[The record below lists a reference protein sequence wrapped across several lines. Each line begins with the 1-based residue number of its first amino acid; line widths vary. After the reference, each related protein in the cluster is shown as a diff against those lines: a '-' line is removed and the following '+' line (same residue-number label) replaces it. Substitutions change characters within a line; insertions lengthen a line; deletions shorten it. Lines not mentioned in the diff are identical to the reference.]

1 MTMREEYLELRRAI
15 LKQEYQHLNEK
26 QREAVFA
33 ANGPLLILAGAG
45 SGKTTVL
52 INRIA
57 YLIRYGNAYESD
69 DFPAWIDDVEL
80 DQLDA
85 HLNHQSQLSPERL
98 AHLLASKPVK
108 PWKILAITFTNKAA
122 AELRERLSTAL
133 SREAADAVWASTFHS
148 ACVRILRK
156 HCERIG
162 YRSGFTIYDSD
173 DQKRVYKEVLE
184 ALHLTE
190 KQLSPRD
197 AATIVSGAK
206 DKLQTPEQFAAFVKQ
221 EAGKKPV
228 RDQRMEI
235 MIPVYEGYQRRLM
248 EANAMDFDDLIMKTV
263 ELFETCPDVLEEY
276 RQKFEYILV
285 DEYQDTNR
293 AQYQLVS
300 LLANPRRNICVV
312 GDDDQSI
319 YRFRGAT
326 IENILGFEDEY
337 RDARVIRLEQ
347 NYRST
352 AFILNAANAVIR
364 NNRERKGKTLWTARE
379 GGTPIVDYTAESEVE
394 ESSYVAECILKN
406 IANGTPWKNHTVLY
420 RMNAQSNALELA
432 FRKHAIPYRII
443 GGIRFFDRAEVKD
456 MLAYLQVIANHA
468 DTLRLKRI
476 INTPPRG
483 IGQKSINEAV
493 MAAEQT
499 GTELFDILRY
509 ANNYDGIAKGA
520 QASMLQLADMITS
533 LSEMAKER
541 PLDELYD
548 ILLERSHYVDALLA
562 KPSDENKTR
571 LENIQELKTNILHYM
586 KEADEPSLDGFLEE
600 IALFTD
606 IDRYDAESDAVTMMT
621 IHSSKG
627 LEFPNVFIVGME
639 EGIFPGMRS
648 MEHKEDMEEE
658 RRLAYVGITRARDTL
673 TLTHAMRHMLFGQT
687 SHNQVSRFLEELPD
701 DCVVREGGVPIRKEE
716 PRLMGGSRFDA
727 ACEWIP
733 KRTTGSRTASYAF
746 NRSETV
752 TSTKKAEPPRQ
763 DEPLF
768 DYQPGMQ
775 LEHRAF
781 GRGVLLS
788 VKPTAGDLL
797 LEIDFE
803 QSGKKRLMAKFAQ
816 KYLKII

>member
-15 LKQEYQHLNEK
+15 LKRAYKHLNDK

-69 DFPAWIDDVEL
+69 DFPCFIDDVEL
-80 DQLDA
+80 DELDA
-85 HLNHQSQLSPERL
+85 HLRGERLLSPERL
-98 AHLLASKPVK
+98 AHLLASKPVL
-108 PWKILAITFTNKAA
+108 PWRILAITFTNKAA
-122 AELRERLSTAL
+122 GELRERLSAAL
-133 SREAADAVWASTFHS
+133 SREQADAVWASTFHS

-156 HCERIG
+156 DCERIG
-162 YRSGFTIYDSD
+162 YRKGFTVYDAD

-184 ALHLTE
+184 ALHIGERTLT
-190 KQLSPRD
+190 PRD
-197 AATIVSGAK
+197 AAAIISGAK
-206 DKLQTPEQFAAFVKQ
+206 DKLQTPEQFAAAVKA
-221 EAGKKPV
+221 EAGKQPMHDK
-228 RDQRMEI
+228 RMETL
-235 MIPVYEGYQRRLM
+235 IPVYQGYQRRLM

-276 RQKFEYILV
+276 RRKFEYILV
-285 DEYQDTNR
+285 DEYQDTNQ
-293 AQYQLVS
+293 AQYRLVS
-300 LLANPRRNICVV
+300 LLSNPRRNICVV

-337 RDARVIRLEQ
+337 KDARVIRLEQ

-352 AFILNAANAVIR
+352 SFILNAANAVIK
-364 NNRERKGKTLWTARE
+364 NNSERKGKTLWTARE
-379 GGTPIVDYTAESEVE
+379 GGQPIVDYTAETEVE
-394 ESSYVAECILKN
+394 ESRFVAETILKN
-406 IANGTPWKNHTVLY
+406 AAKGQPWKNNTILY

-432 FRKHAIPYRII
+432 FRKNGIPYRII

-483 IGQKSINEAV
+483 IGQKSISEAV
-493 MAAEQT
+493 TAAELA
-499 GTELFDILRY
+499 GVELFDIVRR
-509 ANNYDGIAKGA
+509 ANEFDGISKAA
-520 QASMLQLADMITS
+520 QASMLRLAEMISELSDM
-533 LSEMAKER
+533 AGKK

-548 ILLERSHYVDALLA
+548 TLLDRCRYVEMLLE
-562 KPSDENKTR
+562 KPSDENKAR
-571 LENIQELKTNILHYM
+571 LENIQELKTNIVHYM

-600 IALFTD
+600 VALFTD
-606 IDRYDAESDAVTMMT
+606 IDRYDTEADAVTMMT
-621 IHSSKG
+621 IHSAKG

-648 MEHKEDMEEE
+648 MEHKADMEEE

-673 TLTHAMRHMLFGQT
+673 YLSHAERHMLFGQT
-687 SHNQVSRFLEELPD
+687 SHNCVSRFIDEIPD
-701 DCVVREGGVPIRKEE
+701 DCLLHEGGIHLKNSEQ
-716 PRLMGGSRFDA
+716 RLAGGSRFDIGS
-727 ACEWIP
+727 EWFDGRGKVIQLS
-733 KRTTGSRTASYAF
+733 KRPVSRVQPAP
-746 NRSETV
+746 RHETKSRPE
-752 TSTKKAEPPRQ
+752 T
-763 DEPLF
+763 EPLL

-775 LEHRAF
+775 LQHSAF
-781 GRGVLLS
+781 GKGTVVS

-803 QSGKKRLMAKFAQ
+803 QSGKKRLMAKYAQ
-816 KYLKII
+816 KYMKQI